1 MLRELPTK
9 QELRQILRQQRQRIP
24 PAVRAC
30 QENVLCQCVANLP
43 QWQSARSVFAY
54 LATDAEPSL
63 AKLWRNYSDKTWV
76 FPRCAWSS
84 KTLDWR
90 IVDLQRLAQQ
100 TEIGKYGIPCP
111 KPDLPHIDINC
122 ADLILVPALACDRR
136 GYRLG
141 YGGGFY
147 DRSLSGYCGFTVG
160 IVLHQFLLDQ
170 LPHDAWDIRLNAVV
184 SDQETLFC

>member
-1 MLRELPTK
+1 M
-9 QELRQILRQQRQRIP
+9 IS
-24 PAVRAC
+24 PATVAC
-30 QENVLCQCVANLP
+30 QAELLCQRFVNLP
-43 QWQSARSVFAY
+43 QWQSARTIFAY
-54 LATDAEPSL
+54 LATAEEPSL
-63 AKLWRNYSDKTWV
+63 AKLWQDYRDKTWA

-90 IVDLQRLAQQ
+90 IVDPKHIAQQ

-111 KPDLPHIDINC
+111 KPDLPAIDINY
-122 ADLILVPALACDRR
+122 ADLILVPALACDRQ

-160 IVLHQFLLDQ
+160 IVLHQFLLEQ
-170 LPHDAWDIRLNAVV
+170 LPHDTWDIRLNAVV
-184 SDQETLFC
+184 SDQEVLFCKV